1 MTYAAGAVA
10 CTLAFAATLLATTR
24 CRLSCDARLRAAALL
39 LPTAQLALCL
49 LVLYGERRYGMPAAY
64 PLLLAAAFAL
74 CGAGD
79 VALLRAGAQ
88 AQGRRMREE
97 ELRAARCGE
106 EASRAY
112 SELLGCNAARMR
124 ELCRGLSGELGVL
137 RGAIERGEAPGF
149 DEVESSLRIL
159 EEETKT
165 AYCANKTANAV
176 LLLKAAECRRQEV
189 AFGFE
194 GEVPA
199 GLSIDETHLCSVL
212 ANLLDNALNAA
223 RQAGAE
229 EGRVRAAC
237 VVKGAYLVVE
247 VANTCAADSREHARG
262 SQTAAAGALREHGW
276 GLQIVSELA
285 ERYEGRFSLG
295 QSASGEMVATA
306 VLKCVPRADSQPA

>member
-1 MTYAAGAVA
+1 MTFAVA
-10 CTLAFAATLLATTR
+10 AAICVLVFAATLLATTR
-24 CRLSCDARLRAAALL
+24 CQPSCGARLRAAAVL

-112 SELLGCNAARMR
+112 SELLRCNAVRMR
-124 ELCRGLSGELGVL
+124 ELCRGLSEELDAL
-137 RGAIERGEAPGF
+137 RGALERGEAPAF

-159 EEETKT
+159 EEETRT

-212 ANLLDNALNAA
+212 ANLLDNALSAA
-223 RQAGAE
+223 RQAGAG

-237 VVKGAYLVVE
+237 AVKGAYLVVE
-247 VANTCAADSREHARG
+247 VANTYAAASREHTRG

-276 GLQIVSELA
+276 GLQIVGELA
-285 ERYEGRFSLG
+285 ERYEGQFSLE
-295 QSASGEMVATA
+295 QSAPGEMVATA
-306 VLKCVPRADSQPA
+306 VLKCVPRSVS

>member
-1 MTYAAGAVA
+1 MT
-10 CTLAFAATLLATTR
+10 
-24 CRLSCDARLRAAALL
+24 LL

-79 VALLRAGAQ
+79 IALLRAGAR

-124 ELCRGLSGELGVL
+124 ELCQGFSEELGAIKD
-137 RGAIERGEAPGF
+137 AIECGEAPVF
-149 DEVESSLRIL
+149 DEVESSLRTL
-159 EEETKT
+159 EDETRT

-176 LLLKAAECRRQEV
+176 LLLKAAECRRQDV

-199 GLSIDETHLCSVL
+199 GLSIEGTHLCSVFS
-212 ANLLDNALNAA
+212 NLLDNALTVAC
-223 RQAGAE
+223 QTGAG
-229 EGRVRAAC
+229 EGRVKAAC
-237 VVKGAYLVVE
+237 TVKGAYLVVE
-247 VANTCAADSREHARG
+247 VANTCAADGGEHARE
-262 SQTAAAGALREHGW
+262 SQAAAAGALREHGW

-285 ERYEGRFSLG
+285 ERYEGRFSLE
-295 QSASGEMVATA
+295 QSAPGEMLATA
-306 VLKCVPRADSQPA
+306 ILKCVPRSGCQPV